1 MCKRH
6 YLKEHL
12 GILPGWNWLED
23 HEHDL
28 DGWEPQVELDFGSYR
43 QTMRLKKPETLKEV
57 IKANK

>member
-1 MCKRH
+1 
-6 YLKEHL
+6 LKEHL